1 MLVLLLSFAIVALD
15 QVTKYL
21 VRVHFYPGE
30 GVSIVPGLFNLAF
43 VRNTGAAWG
52 MFGGFNGWLALL
64 SVVILALIVV
74 FRRSFL
80 TGVLIHRIAL
90 GLMVGGIIGNLIDR
104 LRLQYVV
111 DFLDFHWKAT
121 YHFPAFNVADASICV
136 GVLVYMLSTF
146 ILTSHPLKGN
156 GNSAGPQ
163 AQDPANADHSTPDS
177 GR

>member
-1 MLVLLLSFAIVALD
+1 MLVLLLSFAIVAFD

-80 TGVLIHRIAL
+80 TDSLVHRIAL

-111 DFLDFHWKAT
+111 DFLDFHWKAA
-121 YHFPAFNVADASICV
+121 YHFPAFNVADAAICM
-136 GVLVYMLSTF
+136 GVLLYMLSAF
-146 ILTSHPLKGN
+146 APTSHPLNGN
-156 GNSAGPQ
+156 GCPAGPQ
-163 AQDPANADHSTPDS
+163 AQDPADAERSTAVS